1 MVSCIVGCLDALQSI
16 PECTMESQETPECI
30 IEPRGIMTCT
40 KEQPNHSGVF
50 QGIFPWLITL
60 CQPVLSQRGRKWL
73 VLSSMTPHNLWTAR
87 GKAEVQ
93 PRTDGQTMADKK
105 KSIRQDHY
113 MKMQVRIH
121 CVSLHHDTLCIII
134 TPRYTV
140 YHYTTIHCVSLH
152 HDTLCIITPQKQ
164 QKLLTC
170 KKSRRQAFHPLGPS
184 CRIDTWSPFWIAGF
198 GVWMV
203 FVLCNQT

>member
-105 KSIRQDHY
+105 KGIRQDHY

-121 CVSLHHDTLCIII
+121 CVSLHHDTLCII
-134 TPRYTV
+134 
-140 YHYTTIHCVSLH
+140 
-152 HDTLCIITPQKQ
+152 TPQKQ
-164 QKLLTC
+164 QRLLTC

>member
-121 CVSLHHDTLCIII
+121 CVSLHHDTLCII

-164 QKLLTC
+164 QRLLTC